1 MQRQLGYIYT
11 NGPKEFGNFHLVP
24 DWTSLRLMSWQN
36 NAATVMCDVY
46 DDKENDHV
54 LVPYAPHSILRKQI
68 EAASKPPY
76 KVLTVSEL
84 EYYMYENSYRDARA
98 ENYEKLKLKTL
109 GDYHRSYHL
118 LQTAS
123 EEKYNEAFRYHL
135 KASGIP
141 VENSKREA
149 GIGQHELNIKFS
161 DVLSMADQLG
171 VSVTF
176 MAKPFI
182 DTAGSGCH
190 IHLSMANASGGK
202 KAFTA
207 DSNST
212 DSNDKSY
219 HLLQTA
225 SEEKNNEAFRYHL
238 KVSGI
243 PVENSKREAGIG
255 QHELNIKFSDVLSTA
270 DQLGVSVTFMAK
282 PFIDTAGSGCHIHLS
297 MVNASGGK
305 NAFTADSNSTDSN
318 DKCSPLFK
326 YFLAGWL
333 KYAPDVTVFYAPT
346 INSYKRLMNASWAP
360 TNLAWSYD
368 NRMTAFRVVGKS
380 QSTRIE
386 CRLPGADC
394 NTYLAFAA
402 SLASGLRVIADQLE
416 PPPIFEADIDQTKE
430 LPQVARTL
438 KEAIHAFENSTFER
452 EVFGEDVV
460 NHYLNFYR
468 QEQAACETSVTDWER
483 HRYFEQI

>member
-1 MQRQLGYIYT
+1 
-11 NGPKEFGNFHLVP
+11 
-24 DWTSLRLMSWQN
+24 
-36 NAATVMCDVY
+36 
-46 DDKENDHV
+46 
-54 LVPYAPHSILRKQI
+54 
-68 EAASKPPY
+68 
-76 KVLTVSEL
+76 
-84 EYYMYENSYRDARA
+84 
-98 ENYEKLKLKTL
+98 
-109 GDYHRSYHL
+109 
-118 LQTAS
+118 
-123 EEKYNEAFRYHL
+123 EKYNEAFRYHL

-212 DSNDKSY
+212 DSNDK
-219 HLLQTA
+219 
-225 SEEKNNEAFRYHL
+225 
-238 KVSGI
+238 
-243 PVENSKREAGIG
+243 
-255 QHELNIKFSDVLSTA
+255 
-270 DQLGVSVTFMAK
+270 
-282 PFIDTAGSGCHIHLS
+282 
-297 MVNASGGK
+297 
-305 NAFTADSNSTDSN
+305 
-318 DKCSPLFK
+318 CSPLFK

-333 KYAPDVTVFYAPT
+333 KYAPDVT
-346 INSYKRLMNASWAP
+346 AP

-368 NRMTAFRVVGKS
+368 NRMTAFRIVGKG

-394 NTYLAFAA
+394 NTYLAFAV
-402 SLASGLRVIADQLE
+402 SLASGLRGIADQLE
-416 PPPIFEADIDQTKE
+416 PPPIFEGDIDQTKE
-430 LPQVARTL
+430 LPQAPRTL
-438 KEAIHAFENSTFER
+438 KEAIHAFENSTFVR

-460 NHYLNFYR
+460 
-468 QEQAACETSVTDWER
+468 
-483 HRYFEQI
+483 

>member
-1 MQRQLGYIYT
+1 
-11 NGPKEFGNFHLVP
+11 
-24 DWTSLRLMSWQN
+24 
-36 NAATVMCDVY
+36 MCDVY

-109 GDYHRSYHL
+109 GDYHR
-118 LQTAS
+118 
-123 EEKYNEAFRYHL
+123 
-135 KASGIP
+135 
-141 VENSKREA
+141 
-149 GIGQHELNIKFS
+149 
-161 DVLSMADQLG
+161 
-171 VSVTF
+171 
-176 MAKPFI
+176 
-182 DTAGSGCH
+182 
-190 IHLSMANASGGK
+190 
-202 KAFTA
+202 
-207 DSNST
+207 
-212 DSNDKSY
+212 SY